1 MIHKPELVGSTGSHR
16 REIQLMTIK
25 PTRAFFIKLG
35 SSGEWEKDCI
45 EHGVLRLG
53 YHDLPHDRC
62 LAGDWDSAREAFPAS
77 SDQGSVT
84 RHINQVRQFYEEPET
99 TLWITFFSDRLWW
112 CFSKPVVSQLSDR
125 TKVRDVSGQWCD
137 TDIKGLPLIKGRLSG
152 KLLAVQS
159 FQGTICSVKELDY
172 LIHKINGTSEPHVAE
187 AQLAVENLISAIIP
201 IIKNL
206 HPKDLETLTDLIFR
220 QAGWQ
225 RTGVAGE
232 VEKDID
238 LDLLSPITLE
248 RIGIQV
254 KSRASASV
262 FRSYQAKFADMK
274 GFSRFYFVTHS
285 PDPSLMAIST
295 ESNDGLF
302 FFWGVEQLAQQA
314 VRNGLVGWLI
324 DRAS

>member
-1 MIHKPELVGSTGSHR
+1 MQKISSNKAL
-16 REIQLMTIK
+16 
-25 PTRAFFIKLG
+25 FIKLG
-35 SSGEWEKDCI
+35 ISGEWESSSIKDNTI
-45 EHGVLRLG
+45 QLG
-53 YHDLPHDRC
+53 YKDVSHDLC
-62 LAGDWDSAREAFPAS
+62 LNKKWEETRANFPVN

-84 RHINQVRQFYEEPET
+84 RHINQVRQFYEEPED
-99 TLWITFFSDRLWW
+99 TLWITFHSDCLWW
-112 CFSKPVVSQLSDR
+112 CFAKKEIKQLPDL
-125 TKVRDVSGQWCD
+125 TKIRYTKGGWRN
-137 TDIKGLPLIKGRLSG
+137 TDLMGNPLIKGRLSG

-159 FQGTICSVKELDY
+159 FRGTICSVNELNY
-172 LIHKINGTSEPHVAE
+172 LLHKINGTTEPHIAE
-187 AQLAVENLISAIIP
+187 AENSVIKLQSALMP

-220 QAGWQ
+220 QSGWQ

-248 RIGIQV
+248 RIAVQV
-254 KSRASASV
+254 KSKANKNT
-262 FRSYQAKFADMK
+262 FDTYKLKFSDMS

-285 PDPSLMAIST
+285 PDSNLST
-295 ESNDGLF
+295 LAKEQNNDSF
-302 FFWGVEQLAQQA
+302 VFWGVDKLAELT